1 MPSEVEPRPPVS
13 GALSP
18 VSKVSFSGID
28 ANVLLGGD
36 AAPFTVMDMTV
47 APGLLAQI
55 GVISAVSCTLPDS
68 FPSTGIS
75 KRCAL
80 CKSRSNIAVVNAV
93 SSAKELSL
101 AQICPT
107 LRIHVKKTLIK
118 SVCSATIRMTD

>member
-36 AAPFTVMDMTV
+36 TAPFTVMDMTV
-47 APGLLAQI
+47 APGIGLLAQI
-55 GVISAVSCTLPDS
+55 GAISAVSCTLPDS

-80 CKSRSNIAVVNAV
+80 CKRRSNTAVVNAV
-93 SSAKELSL
+93 SSAKELTHSESGRL
-101 AQICPT
+101 LVT
-107 LRIHVKKTLIK
+107 LP
-118 SVCSATIRMTD
+118 CS